1 MKNLFKFKNL
11 MFIGL
16 FAIFGFGSV
25 AADTLTVGWP
35 ETSTYG
41 YAQPYYYYRKN
52 IAEFIITREEMG
64 NKGAMYLKQ
73 MAFNVVSLYNSG
85 QKRFERFYIYIKHT
99 NANTLTAPGYQTFYP
114 HKDMTGYQLVYT
126 AGPQPPHIVLNKSVG
141 SWVEWDFQTDFIYNG
156 RDNIQ
161 VCLIGEWDVDYAY
174 DQGGYGYYY
183 FYTFSTGSGRYQWY
197 YGYANTSS
205 NYSYAYEYKPYTR
218 FVYEQGPEIAD
229 VYPSTDHEFKLGEL
243 YDQASPSITRAEIPG
258 FKVDMSNT
266 PAYYPPIK
274 ATYTI
279 TGPYDFDNDIVYRAQ
294 DPATLNYYLVF
305 DKSNADA
312 QGMVTI
318 NIPRATGPY
327 VWTGDNKSLDFRGS
341 SVITGTYKAKLR
353 IEPMSES
360 PLYKGKSFNAER
372 TFFLRANND
381 IAATTITSPSIYYQT
396 VYPME
401 NMTVGLDLQASIMN
415 NGFNPIDSFYAQLT
429 IYKVDFDELTQTVS
443 NAVKITD
450 APVQPYKH
458 VFSTPLL
465 TGETF
470 HLTENHLGTFL
481 PTEVGYYEIEL
492 KTWFA
497 DTNIVDQ
504 ELTNNTYP
512 VIGRRRHLFR
522 TALNLDP
529 EIMSV
534 TAPEMDYQYAL
545 GRIVT
550 PVMEIINHG
559 VTDFES
565 ADGLNLRVTIDG
577 ESYPGSGVYNKR
589 VFDNTFIV
597 DVLQANSV
605 PRRIM
610 SVDNNIVNNPPKGWL
625 IDSYG
630 RFKVTAEIIWPNH
643 IIPADRRI
651 KHTYFNVIPGL
662 AGTYRIGKNQ
672 TYETIGEAT
681 RALYRFG
688 VSAPVTFELVDKYYD
703 EGTLDLTEKEIIN
716 IVSEDRTAEL
726 YKAYQPAIDLRS
738 RIVGVCDTLSDGT
751 IKINP
756 ITFKPSFE
764 NSKEKGSVTVN
775 LRSRAGIGFMIG
787 PCDTPSVKEAIVLEA
802 TYQQKRIW
810 GVPDGYI
817 NFDGG
822 EQKSLRFT
830 LETGGSEFR
839 APFYLNSVS
848 NCSIKNCIIEDG
860 LKQERSYQ
868 FNLPGTTYNG
878 AVLIW
883 GSDYEAGAT
892 PENNYTYSTGVLVRT
907 TPPYQFSY
915 SSNGYMFDTV
925 YCNNIDISNNEIS
938 KFTYGITSIGWG
950 INLQE
955 NFLVDIK
962 DTTYNV
968 ALAELKSDAKLNF
981 VVETINNLGSE
992 RERVNTFIIR
1002 NTQTNRGY
1010 LYRKHYEFIDNT
1022 TGNTLRS
1029 FVVDIDSAFG
1039 GYGRAYN
1046 YNNNYSNNLI
1056 YDVGRAGI
1064 FVGYEENSTISNNRI
1079 HGIHGI
1085 VKLPTGEVVD
1095 IDCAGILM
1103 GGAQRPERFSGFNNI
1118 GLKITGN
1125 EISNIRSKGSASGIH
1140 YEQTLLYDIIMGSSF
1155 PDRPERTHIYNN
1167 IIWGIQAKSNT
1178 TNRYGINVGLT
1189 RPYGENIK
1197 QSDFPYYVVEDLKYN
1212 MEEFNISNNTIILEE
1227 DDYLDSHGEYMGL
1240 RLQHLR
1246 NSTIVNNAIHLG
1258 DKTFDKEKTNL
1269 ANVIYYQGA
1278 SPSEANNNINYNVY
1292 YWDTT
1297 SVIDAYRFVNTDY
1310 ATGTVLDTG
1319 YVGEYHSLEQWQN
1332 WLVSDY
1338 YSSCIDFYNDYIK
1351 TDERFPKLR
1360 VKQDPVPVNS
1370 PLDNRG
1376 VIIDAFRNDIDG
1388 KLRGIGDQKYDI
1400 GAEEINSTR
1409 YSLDLELVNFAA
1421 PATYKAS
1428 HGPFKDAEYHMIDS
1442 KPITAKIRVRN
1453 NGDATLTNRTLTMK
1467 IYRESPTINNFN
1479 ANLHNNNFNIEY
1491 YNNELLHN
1499 RDQTIFRDID
1509 NNNLVATFTKQFT
1522 LSAGDVF
1529 ELEFPTEWIPETY
1542 KELKRLNLNYEVP
1555 IHFSRME
1562 NNVTPRYKFVIEAQA
1577 AEDEDLSN
1585 NRIEKIVRY
1594 YVKKSNI
1601 DLMITA
1607 SNTYNLINHFENGK
1621 YVPNDMVTNMDMV
1634 AGRLNLDS
1642 LLSGF
1647 KKIGIEPISAEN
1659 EAIPVY
1665 GVDILDRKAWDYRN
1679 VDYTLYRSLFIS
1691 DELNIDTVLWKAN
1704 HYDLVDRTFRD
1715 KYFIRDLEKF
1725 FKQNKSNSG
1734 TGKINLVLAS
1744 ENFVSDAKTDI
1755 SFLRL
1760 NQAEKLDF
1768 IKNRLHTDLRPVI
1781 VEPEQDAKLTFF
1793 MSPLYRIDKIKDPA
1807 SLPVYKDSIWV
1818 QTKLSYNDYSVSG
1831 LALGRNE
1838 TNKIVSTGWENKT
1851 RRDAEPFG
1859 IIYRQ
1864 DEHIKGFSVIGHV
1877 YDTIKAEQSMVN
1889 IRNENKIMSIASS
1902 NMTENVVLLGFD
1914 WRHYEDASKI
1924 LRSVN
1929 DFIRYNNGDIV
1940 PVNLYGFEAIAYN
1953 NKVELNWNTASEINT
1968 ERFEIERALL
1978 NTNYDTEY
1986 VKIGEVK
1993 AKGNSIVDLS
2003 YTAQDNRVV
2012 LGNTYSYRL
2021 KIVDADGSYSYS
2033 DTREVTIGSMEL
2045 SIGEM
2050 TPNPANNE
2058 TRLNINLPTEASVK
2072 VQICDISGYTV
2083 ASNVY
2088 ELTSGSNVIT
2098 LNVNKLSSGTYTVLI
2113 NIDGKVTM
2121 RKLNVVN

>member
-11 MFIGL
+11 MLLGL
-16 FAIFGFGSV
+16 FAIFGFGSA
-25 AADTLTVGWP
+25 AADTVTVGTAQ
-35 ETSTYG
+35 TSSYG

-52 IAEFIITREEMG
+52 VSEYILTRDELG

-73 MAFNVVSLYNSG
+73 LAFKIYTTYNIG
-85 QKRFERFYIYIKHT
+85 QKLYDRFYIYMKHT
-99 NANTLTAPGYQTFYP
+99 NQNTLTAPSYQTFYP
-114 HKDMTGYQLVYT
+114 VKDMSEYQLVYSM
-126 AGPQPPHIVLNKSVG
+126 GEHIVESIAGGWREFNF
-141 SWVEWDFQTDFIYNG
+141 DRDFIYNG
-156 RDNIQ
+156 VDNLQI
-161 VCLIGEWDVDYAY
+161 CLIGEWDVDYAY
-174 DQGGYGYYY
+174 LQGSYGYYY
-183 FYTFSTGSGRYQWY
+183 YYTFNAGRNQWY
-197 YGYANTSS
+197 YGYAYSS
-205 NYSYAYEYKPYTR
+205 YGYSYAYRYKPYTR
-218 FVYEQGPEIAD
+218 LVYEQGPEIAD
-229 VYPSTDHEFKLGEL
+229 VYPSANYEFRLGEL
-243 YDQASPSITRAEIPG
+243 YDQASPSIRRAEIPG
-258 FKVDMSNT
+258 FKVDVSNL
-266 PAYYPPIK
+266 PADYPKMK
-274 ATYTI
+274 AIYTI
-279 TGPYDFDNDIVYRAQ
+279 IGPDNSDDVVYRAQ
-294 DPATLNYYLVF
+294 DPSTLNNYLVF
-305 DKSNADA
+305 DKRDADR
-312 QGMVTI
+312 QGIVTI
-318 NIPRATGPY
+318 DIPRATGPY
-327 VWTGDNKSLDFRGS
+327 VWAGDKKSLDFRGS
-341 SVITGTYKAKLR
+341 SARTGKYTAKLR
-353 IEPMSES
+353 IEPMSDL
-360 PLYKGKSFNAER
+360 PAYKGKSYNAEKE
-372 TFFLRANND
+372 FLIRADND
-381 IAATTITSPSIYYQT
+381 IASHDIISPVVYYQT

-401 NMTVGLDLQASIMN
+401 NMTVGLDLQGTVIN
-415 NGFNPIDSFYAQLT
+415 NGFNPIDSFYAQAT
-429 IYKVDFDELTQTVS
+429 IYKVDFDELTQ
-443 NAVKITD
+443 AVTNVVKVMD
-450 APVQPYKH
+450 APAQPYKH
-458 VFSTPLL
+458 VFTTPLL
-465 TGETF
+465 TNQKFG
-470 HLTENHLGTFL
+470 LTENHLGTFM
-481 PTEVGYYEIEL
+481 PKEIGYYEIEL
-492 KTWFA
+492 RTWFA

-504 ELTNNTYP
+504 DQTNNIYP
-512 VIGRRRHLFR
+512 PIGQRRHLFK

-529 EIMSV
+529 EIMSIF
-534 TAPEMDYQYAL
+534 TPEMDYQYAL

-550 PVMEIINHG
+550 PVIEMINHG

-565 ADGLNLRVTIDG
+565 ADGLSLRVTING
-577 ESYPGSGVYNKR
+577 ESYPGSGVFNNK

-597 DVLQANSV
+597 DILQANSV
-605 PRRIM
+605 PMRIM
-610 SVDNNIVNNPPKGWL
+610 SVDNSIVNNPPKGWL

-630 RFKVTAEIIWPNH
+630 RFKVTAEIVWPNH
-643 IIPADRRI
+643 IISADKRI
-651 KHTYFNVIPGL
+651 KHTYFNVVPGL
-662 AGTYRIGKNQ
+662 AGTYRVGKNQ
-672 TYETIGEAT
+672 TYKTIGEAT

-703 EGTLDLTEKEIIN
+703 EGTLDTTEKEIIN
-716 IVSEDRTAEL
+716 VISEERTIEL
-726 YKAYQPAIDLRS
+726 YKAYHPAVDLRS
-738 RIVGVCDTLSDGT
+738 RIVGVCDTLDDGT
-751 IKINP
+751 IRINP

-764 NSKEKGSVTVN
+764 NSKKKGAVTIN

-787 PCDTPSVKEAIVLEA
+787 SCDTPSVKEAIVLEA
-802 TYQQKRIW
+802 NHHQKRRW
-810 GVPDGYI
+810 GTPDGYI

-830 LETGGSEFR
+830 LETGGCEFR
-839 APFYLNSVS
+839 APFYLNSVA

-878 AVLIW
+878 AVLVW
-883 GSDYEAGAT
+883 GPDSELGVAAED
-892 PENNYTYSTGVLVRT
+892 NYTYYTGILVRT
-907 TPPYQFSY
+907 PPPYQNSY
-915 SSNGYMFDTV
+915 SSNGYMFDTI

-950 INLQE
+950 MTLQD

-962 DTTYNV
+962 DTTYN
-968 ALAELKSDAKLNF
+968 ATLAELKSDAKLNF
-981 VVETINNLGSE
+981 IIETINNLGSE
-992 RERVNTFIIR
+992 RERVNTFLIR
-1002 NTQTNRGY
+1002 DTKTNRGY

-1022 TGNTLRS
+1022 TGKTLRS
-1029 FVVDIDSAFG
+1029 FVVDIDSALG
-1039 GYGRAYN
+1039 GYGRVYN
-1046 YNNNYSNNLI
+1046 HNNNYSNNLI
-1056 YDVGRAGI
+1056 YDIGRAGMFI
-1064 FVGYEENSTISNNRI
+1064 GYEENSTIANNRI
-1079 HGIHGI
+1079 HGIDGI
-1085 VKLPTGEVVD
+1085 VKLPTGEIVD
-1095 IDCAGILM
+1095 IDCAGILL
-1103 GGAQRPERFSGFNNI
+1103 GGAQPPYKYNGFNNI
-1118 GLKITGN
+1118 GLRITGN
-1125 EISNIRSKGSASGIH
+1125 EISNVRSKRSASGIN
-1140 YEQTLLYDIIMGSSF
+1140 YEQTLLYDRVMGSRF
-1155 PDRPERTHIYNN
+1155 PDRPERTYIYNN

-1178 TNRYGINVGLT
+1178 TNRYGISIGLS
-1189 RPYGENIK
+1189 RPYGEDIN
-1197 QSDFPYYVVEDLKYN
+1197 QFDFPYYVVEDLKYN
-1212 MEEFNISNNTIILEE
+1212 IEDINISNNTIILEE
-1227 DDYLDSHGEYMGL
+1227 DDFADSRGEYMGL

-1258 DKTFDKEKTNL
+1258 DNTFDKWQTNL

-1278 SPSEANNNINYNVY
+1278 SPKEANNNINFNVY
-1292 YWDTT
+1292 YWDTN

-1319 YVGEYHSLEQWQN
+1319 YVSEYHKLEQWQN

-1338 YSSCIDFYNDYIK
+1338 YSSCIEFYNDYQK
-1351 TDERFPKLR
+1351 SDERFPKLR
-1360 VKQDPVPVNS
+1360 VKQDPVPINS

-1376 VIIDAFRNDIDG
+1376 IIVDLFRDDIDG

-1428 HGPFKDAEYHMIDS
+1428 HGKFKDAEYHMIDN
-1442 KPITAKIRVRN
+1442 KPITARIRVRN
-1453 NGDATLTNRTLTMK
+1453 NGDATLTNRTLTIK

-1479 ANLHNNNFNIEY
+1479 ANLHNNNFNNKY
-1491 YNNELLHN
+1491 YNNELFHN
-1499 RDQTIFRDID
+1499 RDETIFRDID
-1509 NNNLVATFTKQFT
+1509 NNNLIATFAKQFT
-1522 LSAGDVF
+1522 LSSGDVF
-1529 ELEFPTEWIPETY
+1529 ELEFPTDWIPETY

-1555 IHFSRME
+1555 MHFSRME
-1562 NNVTPRYKFVIEAQA
+1562 NNVTPRYKFVVEVQDT
-1577 AEDEDLSN
+1577 EDEDLSN
-1585 NRIEKIVRY
+1585 NRIEKTVRY

-1621 YVPNDMVTNMDMV
+1621 YVPNDRVTNMDMV

-1659 EAIPVY
+1659 EAIPFY

-1679 VDYTLYRSLFIS
+1679 VDYTLYRSLFVS
-1691 DELNIDTVLWKAN
+1691 DELNIDTVRWVAN
-1704 HYDLVDRTFRD
+1704 NYDLVDRNFRD

-1725 FKQNKSNSG
+1725 FVQNKSNSG
-1734 TGKINLVLAS
+1734 TGKLNLVLAS

-1760 NQAEKLDF
+1760 NKAEKLNF
-1768 IKNRLHTDLRPVI
+1768 VKNRLHTDLRAI
-1781 VEPEQDAKLTFF
+1781 TVEPEEDTELTFF

-1818 QTKLSYNDYSVSG
+1818 QTKLSYNGYSVSG

-1838 TNKIVSTGWENKT
+1838 TNKILSTGWENKT

-1859 IIYRQ
+1859 IMYKQ

-1902 NMTENVVLLGFD
+1902 NMKENVVLLGFD

-1924 LRSVN
+1924 LRSVT

-1978 NTNYDTEY
+1978 NTNYGTEY

-2033 DTREVTIGSMEL
+2033 DTREVTIGSIEL

-2072 VQICDISGYTV
+2072 IQICDISGYTV

-2088 ELTSGSNVIT
+2088 ELTSGSNVVT